1 MRKRIAT
8 IIVALFMSAL
18 PTKGQLYIMEDDENV
33 NRLEGEGTEFNI
45 MVPAQDVNND
55 QYVPLVGGV
64 WALSGLAGLYLLHR
78 HRHKNGASIVSDDE
92 ER

>member
-1 MRKRIAT
+1 MRKRIAA
-8 IIVALFMSAL
+8 IIVALFVSAM
-18 PTKGQLYIMEDDENV
+18 PAMAQLYIMEDDENV

-55 QYVPLVGGV
+55 QYVPLAGGV
-64 WALSGLAGLYLLHR
+64 WALSGLAGLYLLH
-78 HRHKNGASIVSDDE
+78 HRHKNGASIVSNDE